1 MKEAL
6 SAYASALDQ
15 KPPTQVE
22 HGGGSSHLK
31 FEIVY
36 RLHASR
42 LKCLLV
48 AAVSG
53 EDERSLAEEEA
64 LRLTETNFYS
74 QTDLKTGDQEPRRS
88 ERVWKVLTDIVAALA
103 QCRLDQSFFH
113 RSVYRHAQALMW
125 APVLCEPET
134 GWIEGSRS
142 TLRATKSHQLR
153 GLNHATSVAK
163 SALAVMNVLF
173 EKKR

>member
-15 KPPTQVE
+15 KPPSQVE

-53 EDERSLAEEEA
+53 EDERGLAEEEA
-64 LRLTETNFYS
+64 LRLTERYFYS
-74 QTDLKTGDQEPRRS
+74 QTDVETGEQVARIN
-88 ERVWKVLTDIVAALA
+88 ERIWKVLTDIVAALA

-113 RSVYRHAQALMW
+113 RSVYRHAQALLW
-125 APVLCEPET
+125 APVLCDPET

-142 TLRATKSHQLR
+142 TVRATKSHHLR
-153 GLNHATSVAK
+153 GLNHATTVAK
-163 SALAVMNVLF
+163 SASAVMAVLF